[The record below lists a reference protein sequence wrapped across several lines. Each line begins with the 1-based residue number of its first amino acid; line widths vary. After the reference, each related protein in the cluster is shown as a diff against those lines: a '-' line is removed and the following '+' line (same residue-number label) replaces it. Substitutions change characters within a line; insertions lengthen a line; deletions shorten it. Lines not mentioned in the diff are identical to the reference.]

1 MVVLMGFVLGKRFRR
16 DKMECG
22 LDRLRGDGQRGV
34 GVEVGDNNERRERGR
49 ESDAVL

>member
-1 MVVLMGFVLGKRFRR
+1 MVFLMGFVPGKRFRR

-22 LDRLRGDGQRGV
+22 RDRLRGDGRRGV